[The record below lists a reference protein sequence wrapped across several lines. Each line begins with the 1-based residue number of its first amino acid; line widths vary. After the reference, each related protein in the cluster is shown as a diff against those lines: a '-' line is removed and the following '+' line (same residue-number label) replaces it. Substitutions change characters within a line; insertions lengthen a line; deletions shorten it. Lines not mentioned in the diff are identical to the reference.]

1 MICGSIY
8 AYAYVSAI
16 SVPSFHNAVCA
27 DFIPSVFQSFLP
39 IMSSTHDQLLNLLL
53 LQLPALLINLL
64 ANLLDPRQVRRCAL
78 NLTVLIVPFIFFYP
92 LLIKSHS
99 WMCIMIFLGLFLFFA
114 FSCILIVCFFIF
126 FALVSDISEQPTGPE
141 PGPSPVAAPVG
152 KPVGKPT
159 GPTPGKSMWTKYYIS
174 ICVFIH
180 SLRCAPHHRFTFLVL
195 FLPTT
200 WRSARSNTQPWSKP
214 YFHPYHCTHLSFL
227 SCRRSTP
234 TWPSTAWARPT
245 HPTAS
250 ARPCPWACGGACGDP
265 GSHGTGDNHASTQS
279 TLSIHPTYAPN

>member
-1 MICGSIY
+1 MFFPLILHLFSTYQNNQLDPRQVIYVNLCLMICGSIY

-99 WMCIMIFLGLFLFFA
+99 
-114 FSCILIVCFFIF
+114 
-126 FALVSDISEQPTGPE
+126 
-141 PGPSPVAAPVG
+141 
-152 KPVGKPT
+152 
-159 GPTPGKSMWTKYYIS
+159 
-174 ICVFIH
+174 
-180 SLRCAPHHRFTFLVL
+180 
-195 FLPTT
+195 
-200 WRSARSNTQPWSKP
+200 
-214 YFHPYHCTHLSFL
+214 
-227 SCRRSTP
+227 
-234 TWPSTAWARPT
+234 
-245 HPTAS
+245 
-250 ARPCPWACGGACGDP
+250 
-265 GSHGTGDNHASTQS
+265 
-279 TLSIHPTYAPN
+279 